1 MEDEEMFKVKF
12 IFNEEQLE
20 ISLNSQYDY
29 FINSI
34 FSILKI
40 TKEQFNNLIVSYID
54 SDEDNIILS
63 SPEDYDIFFQQIAQ
77 KQIDNFKIK
86 IKENCDLD
94 QNQCLINLLEYKDQ
108 QELKNNNENKINEDE
123 NINNNHQEDNNINI
137 NNINNIYQERY
148 NINEFNDYFEQN
160 KKDNEDIPI
169 DNLIFDYKC
178 NNCQIYPIV
187 CKIFY
192 CDKCQYYL
200 CEDCEKKGVFHEHNL
215 FVIDS
220 REELKKIKEKEND
233 ELDKNR
239 KEIEKIMEQD
249 KTRNQRNIYNNN
261 NNFNNYN
268 YPSDYQYNY
277 PPEHQYNYPSD
288 YPYNYQYYH
297 PYNYP
302 PNYQYHYPYNHQIN
316 FPINY
321 QSNRTRNFGHRLVGK
336 NKGGRI
342 FYYIIK

>member
-34 FSILKI
+34 CSILKI

-249 KTRNQRNIYNNN
+249 KEQNQRNYYNN
-261 NNFNNYN
+261 NNFNNYIYPSNCPNN
-268 YPSDYQYNY
+268 YPY
-277 PPEHQYNYPSD
+277 PN
-288 YPYNYQYYH
+288 YNYQYINPNNH
-297 PYNYP
+297 PISF
-302 PNYQYHYPYNHQIN
+302 PN
-316 FPINY
+316 NY
-321 QSNRTRNFGHRLVGK
+321 QSNSRINLGPNLEGSNR
-336 NKGGRI
+336 GGRI
-342 FYYIIK
+342 FYYIK

>member
-34 FSILKI
+34 CSILKI

-261 NNFNNYN
+261 NFNNYN

-277 PPEHQYNYPSD
+277 PPEHQYNYTSD

>member
-34 FSILKI
+34 CSILKI

-261 NNFNNYN
+261 NFNNYN

>member
-34 FSILKI
+34 CSILKI

-77 KQIDNFKIK
+77 KQVDNFKVT

-321 QSNRTRNFGHRLVGK
+321 QSNRTRNFGHRLEGK

>member
-12 IFNEEQLE
+12 IFNEEQIE
-20 ISLNSQYDY
+20 ISLNSSYDY

-34 FSILKI
+34 CNILKI
-40 TKEQFNNLIVSYID
+40 SNEQFNALIVSYID

-63 SPEDYDIFFQQIAQ
+63 GREDYDIFFQQIAQ
-77 KQIDNFKIK
+77 KQVDNFKIA

-239 KEIEKIMEQD
+239 KEIEKIMEQ
-249 KTRNQRNIYNNN
+249 
-261 NNFNNYN
+261 
-268 YPSDYQYNY
+268 
-277 PPEHQYNYPSD
+277 
-288 YPYNYQYYH
+288 
-297 PYNYP
+297 
-302 PNYQYHYPYNHQIN
+302 
-316 FPINY
+316 
-321 QSNRTRNFGHRLVGK
+321 V
-336 NKGGRI
+336 
-342 FYYIIK
+342 IIKQLMPYI